1 MSNLIVRDR
10 LISEDIL
17 TILKKVKS
25 EITNGKLSHIEKR
38 GDHILVTCPY
48 HKNGHELHSSCSIYD
63 GDGELPKGTFH
74 CFTCKESGTLS
85 KFIGECFDR
94 DISYGEQWI
103 LDNFGDTYI
112 KYNVDLEPIE
122 ISRKNQGNKILDSKI
137 LSNYTKDYSYLN
149 KRKISNEIC
158 EKFEILY
165 DKNSREVIFPLRDE
179 RNNLVGLTKRKID
192 YRKYEL
198 PKVVYKPIDLLYYI
212 INNKIKEVY
221 VCESQINALY
231 LWSLGYPAI
240 ALLGTGSKYQY
251 DLLNKS
257 GILFYHLCFDG
268 DEAGDKGIVNFKEN
282 INKNCIVDVI
292 QLPRGKDINDLDEEE
307 INKLINTKNLREEI
321 N

>member
-1 MSNLIVRDR
+1 MSDLIIKGR

-17 TILKKVKS
+17 TILKQVKS
-25 EITNGKLSHIEKR
+25 ELTNGKLKHLEKR
-38 GDHILVTCPY
+38 GDRVIVTCPY
-48 HKNGHELHSSCSIYD
+48 HKDGRESHASCTIYD

-74 CFTCKESGTLS
+74 CFTCKESGNLS

-94 DISYGEQWI
+94 DTSYGEQW
-103 LDNFGDTYI
+103 LLENFGNTYI
-112 KYNVDLEPIE
+112 KSNINLEVFE
-122 ISRKNQGNKILDSKI
+122 IDRKKPSNTVIDDKILESYSK
-137 LSNYTKDYSYLN
+137 DFSYLN
-149 KRKISNEIC
+149 KRKITNEIC
-158 EKFEILY
+158 ERFEIGY
-165 DKNSREVIFPLRDE
+165 DQKSREVIFPLRDE
-179 RNNLVGLTKRKID
+179 KGRLVGLTKRKVD
-192 YRKYEL
+192 YKKFEL
-198 PKVVYKPIDLLYYI
+198 PKVVYKPVYLLYYI
-212 INNKIKEVY
+212 IKNNIRNVY

-251 DLLNKS
+251 NLLNKS

-268 DEAGDKGIVNFKEN
+268 DEAGDKGIKNFKEN

-307 INKLINTKNLREEI
+307 INKLININLRRI